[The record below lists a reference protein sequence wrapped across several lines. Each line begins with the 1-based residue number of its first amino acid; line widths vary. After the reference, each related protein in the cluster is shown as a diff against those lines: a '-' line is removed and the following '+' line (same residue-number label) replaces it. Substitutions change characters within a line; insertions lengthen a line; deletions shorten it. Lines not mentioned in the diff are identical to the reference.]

1 MYSKNIR
8 NNKMKKA
15 FNPDDFFTTVTVKDI
30 LPKFEQL
37 KGMDFKKV
45 SLNEEL
51 TRLNYEVVSKEYSD
65 FEFSDVE
72 EYGDFIVDTI
82 V

>member
-1 MYSKNIR
+1 
-8 NNKMKKA
+8 MKKA
-15 FNPDDFFTTVTVKDI
+15 FNPDDFFTTITVKEI
-30 LPKFEQL
+30 IPKFEQL
-37 KGMDFKKV
+37 KTMDFTKV

-51 TRLNYEVVSKEYSD
+51 TRLNYEVVSKEYKD

-72 EYGDFIVDTI
+72 AYGDLVVDTI